1 MDSIILSGLLA
12 FSITFLSI
20 PVIIEVAKTKNLY
33 DEPNGRKVHHIV
45 TPTLGGLGIF
55 AGFVLASLLCAIPS
69 SDGIIQYIFASVMII
84 FFIGIKDD
92 ILITTASKKLV
103 GQVLAAA
110 IIIYFGGIR
119 IDNLYGFMGI
129 HELNKISSILFTLFS
144 IVVITNSFNLIDGVD
159 GLAGSLGL
167 FSSLIFGVYFFI
179 TGQMVYAIMAIS
191 LVGSIGAFLIFNFHP
206 AKIFMGDTGSLLIGL
221 LNAIFVIKFIAVAN
235 DPSAGFLIA
244 SSPAIGFAI
253 LMVPLFDTLRVVG
266 IRLLRRRSPFR
277 PDKNHIHHLLLQFGL
292 PHFLVPLVCVGFNI
306 AFIVV
311 AFLLKDLGTTWV
323 FLALAVLAIGLVSSI
338 YFRLP
343 KFKRKALSHHRNIG
357 LTVTTPI
364 SKVVTFSKI
373 GEKK

>member
-20 PVIIEVAKTKNLY
+20 PVIIEVAKIKHLY
-33 DEPNGRKVHHIV
+33 DEPDGRKVHHTV

-55 AGFVLASLLCAIPS
+55 AGFVLASLLCAMPS
-69 SDGIIQYIFASVMII
+69 NDGIIQYIFAAVMII

-92 ILITTASKKLV
+92 VLITTASKKLL
-103 GQVLAAA
+103 GQILAAG

-119 IDNLYGFMGI
+119 IDNLYGFMHI

-144 IVVITNSFNLIDGVD
+144 IVVITNSFNLIDGLD

-167 FSSLIFGVYFFI
+167 LSSLIFGIYFFL
-179 TGQMVYAIMAIS
+179 TGQAVYAIMAIS
-191 LVGSIGAFLIFNFHP
+191 LVGSIIAFLIFNFHP

-221 LNAIFVIKFIAVAN
+221 LNAVFVIKFIAVAN

-253 LMVPLFDTLRVVG
+253 LMVPLFDTVRVVV
-266 IRLLRRRSPFR
+266 IRIVRRRSPFS
-277 PDKNHIHHLLLQFGL
+277 PDKNHIHHLLLQFGT
-292 PHFLVPLVCVGFNI
+292 PHFLVPLICVGFTI
-306 AFIVV
+306 AFIAL
-311 AFLLKDLGTTWV
+311 AFILKGLGTNWV
-323 FLALAVLAIGLVSSI
+323 FLAMAVLAISLISLI

-343 KFKRKALSHHRNIG
+343 KFRREALSNPGKID
-357 LTVTTPI
+357 LSSTTTI
-364 SKVVTFSKI
+364 SKVVTFSK
-373 GEKK
+373 GADKK